1 MSTEL
6 EEYWRITSED
16 ALCEAG
22 LEATEEQTATVGL
35 WFQRAAEMHGEYTGQ
50 HLIPDPMREENAKL
64 LNLLNKERSKVFCR
78 ECQGTGRL
86 IETFGP
92 VGRSS
97 NSECWKCHGEGKIL
111 P

>member
-1 MSTEL
+1 MKTDL

-22 LEATEEQTATVGL
+22 LAATQEQIDEVG
-35 WFQRAAEMHGEYTGQ
+35 WRFQRAAEVHGEYTGAY
-50 HLIPDPMREENAKL
+50 LIPDPMREENAKL
-64 LNLLNKERSKVFCR
+64 LTLLNKERSKVFCR

-86 IETFGP
+86 IENFGP

-97 NSECWKCHGEGKIL
+97 NSECWKCHGEGKL
-111 P
+111 DP